1 MRLRPSPGD
10 KRIFMSLKPR
20 ERVWWLQMWL
30 FPIVELTALPK
41 SLSWISG
48 DICGWKKGERE
59 RKEGKGK
66 ARKITKGTGQ
76 NTPK

>member
-1 MRLRPSPGD
+1 
-10 KRIFMSLKPR
+10 
-20 ERVWWLQMWL
+20 MWL